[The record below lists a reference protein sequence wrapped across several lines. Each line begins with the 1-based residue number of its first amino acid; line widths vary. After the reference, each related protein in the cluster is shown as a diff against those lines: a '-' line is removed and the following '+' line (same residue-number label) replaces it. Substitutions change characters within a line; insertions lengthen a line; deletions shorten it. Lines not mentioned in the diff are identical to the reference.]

1 MTEPIS
7 LDVLEREFDDDKE
20 VWVLR
25 DVRSQKYVIVP
36 DDRFP
41 DRRPV
46 RFFLRKSDAEA
57 LLTAIREENAA
68 LRGRR
73 IGAVKV
79 KLLPAARRIA
89 ADNNPDHADSFVVH
103 SPNEAFDFVR
113 RERKSNHAPTT

>member
-7 LDVLEREFDDDKE
+7 LDVLEREFDDEE

-25 DVRSQKYVIVP
+25 DARSQKYVIVP

-41 DRRPV
+41 ERRPV
-46 RFFLRKSDAEA
+46 RFFLQKTDAEA

-73 IGAVKV
+73 ISAVKV
-79 KLLPAARRIA
+79 KLLSAARRIA
-89 ADNNPDHADSFVVH
+89 ADESPDQADSFVVH
-103 SPNEAFDFVR
+103 SPNEAFDFLR
-113 RERKSNHAPTT
+113 GRASRPA

>member
-7 LDVLEREFDDDKE
+7 LEVLESEFDDDKE

-25 DVRSQKYVIVP
+25 DIRSQKYVIVP

-41 DRRPV
+41 GRRPI
-46 RFFLRKSDAEA
+46 RFFLRKTDAEA

-73 IGAVKV
+73 INAVKV
-79 KLLPAARRIA
+79 KLLSAARRIA
-89 ADNNPDHADSFVVH
+89 TDKNPDHADSFVVH
-103 SPNEAFDFVR
+103 SPNEVFDFVR
-113 RERKSNHAPTT
+113 GRHRDAEKLG

>member
-1 MTEPIS
+1 MTEPIP
-7 LDVLEREFDDDKE
+7 LDVLETEYDDEKE

-25 DVRSQKYVIVP
+25 DTRSQKYVIVP

-41 DRRPV
+41 GRRPI

-57 LLTAIREENAA
+57 LLKAMREENAA

-73 IGAVKV
+73 IDAVKV

-89 ADNNPDHADSFVVH
+89 ADKNPDHADSFVVH
-103 SPNEAFDFVR
+103 SPDDDFDFVR
-113 RERKSNHAPTT
+113 ARARK

>member
-1 MTEPIS
+1 MTEPIP

-25 DVRSQKYVIVP
+25 DTRSKKYVIVP

-41 DRRPV
+41 GRRPI
-46 RFFLRKSDAEA
+46 RFFLRKEDAEA
-57 LLTAIREENAA
+57 LLTAIREENAT

-89 ADNNPDHADSFVVH
+89 ADKNPDHADSFVVH
-103 SPNEAFDFVR
+103 SPNEVFEFVR
-113 RERKSNHAPTT
+113 RRAAK